1 MILRWDWSSVL
12 AKICKV
18 QAPALWT
25 IPCLR
30 GSYSGLALL
39 RRTTSPIKHGRRGS
53 IMTRR
58 DGESEADVE
67 RTYQAGGGLRSE
79 RNQGS

>member
-1 MILRWDWSSVL
+1 
-12 AKICKV
+12 
-18 QAPALWT
+18 
-25 IPCLR
+25 
-30 GSYSGLALL
+30 
-39 RRTTSPIKHGRRGS
+39 
-53 IMTRR
+53 MTRR